1 MIEIKK
7 SNNADTRTADA
18 EVTKD
23 MLLEDTQSHIQDVQN
38 GCSFIANLILKAG
51 ENHDHTKIEYLDEFY
66 NDFIT
71 RKEDGESKNLDWWQK
86 HLTERHHLNDRVPND
101 VNLIDVIEMVVDC
114 CMAGMARSGYVYD
127 IDIPSNV
134 LDKAVKNTQKLITS
148 QIKVIN
154 DKKYW

>member
-1 MIEIKK
+1 MILKRILLEIKK

-66 NDFIT
+66 I
-71 RKEDGESKNLDWWQK
+71 DGMNVQQEYTILLLEKKMTNLKILIGGKN
-86 HLTERHHLNDRVPND
+86 
-101 VNLIDVIEMVVDC
+101 I
-114 CMAGMARSGYVYD
+114 
-127 IDIPSNV
+127 
-134 LDKAVKNTQKLITS
+134 
-148 QIKVIN
+148 
-154 DKKYW
+154 